1 MVMLAMFLSMLAIF
15 AVSMLLHILLI
26 VLVELVQDIAS
37 CHKFESSQKHHV
49 ENENLE
55 QGRS

>member
-15 AVSMLLHILLI
+15 AISMLLRILLG

-37 CHKFESSQKHHV
+37 CHEFESSQ
-49 ENENLE
+49 
-55 QGRS
+55 